1 MKLRL
6 TGPEA
11 QVHEV
16 QLTAELITIGRGVEN
31 DFVIPDPT
39 VSRSHVSIR
48 FDESSKEVHIEDGGS
63 RYGVR
68 LNGQVVRDSALF
80 TPGDS
85 LEVGSWTAEV
95 YDEKV
100 GFMSDGPTLDME
112 ATRLETPSS
121 TRKTRLL
128 KVKRRR
134 RYSTGYLVLL
144 IALAI
149 TAGLM
154 LTYVILDML

>member
-16 QLTAELITIGRGVEN
+16 QLTAEPITIGRGSEN
-31 DFVIPDPT
+31 DVVIADRT
-39 VSRSHVSIR
+39 VSRSHVTIH
-48 FDESSKEVHIEDGGS
+48 FDESSNEVRIEDGGS

-68 LNGQVVRDSALF
+68 LNGEAVRGSSLF
-80 TPGDS
+80 IPGDS
-85 LEVGSWTAEV
+85 LEVGSWTGEV

-100 GFMSDGPTLDME
+100 GLMSDNSTLDME

-128 KVKRRR
+128 KIQRRQ

-144 IALAI
+144 IALAV